1 MDKIIL
7 ERMQFYGYHGAIA
20 EENKLGQRYIVDLTL
35 YLDLSSAGVS
45 DDLNE
50 TVNYAE
56 LYQSLRHIVEG
67 APFQLIEALA
77 ERIASE
83 LLAQYTKINQLTV
96 KVTKP
101 HPPVDIHFEGV
112 SVELHRKRVQS
123 S

>member
-7 ERMQFYGYHGAIA
+7 ERMQFYGYHGVA
-20 EENKLGQRYIVDLTL
+20 EEENRLGQRYIVDLSL
-35 YLDLSSAGVS
+35 DLDLSTAGVN

-56 LYQSLRHIVEG
+56 VYQSLRHIVESTT
-67 APFQLIEALA
+67 FQLIEALA

-83 LLAQYTKINQLTV
+83 LLTQYTKIDQLTV

-101 HPPVDIHFEGV
+101 HPPVDIHFDGV
-112 SVELHRKRVQS
+112 SVELHRKRAQS
-123 S
+123 Q

>member
-35 YLDLSSAGVS
+35 HLDLSTAGVR

-67 APFQLIEALA
+67 TPFQLIEALA

-83 LLAQYTKINQLTV
+83 LLDQYTKINQLTV

-101 HPPVDIHFEGV
+101 HPPVDIHFDGV
-112 SVELHRKRVQS
+112 SVELHRKRV
-123 S
+123 